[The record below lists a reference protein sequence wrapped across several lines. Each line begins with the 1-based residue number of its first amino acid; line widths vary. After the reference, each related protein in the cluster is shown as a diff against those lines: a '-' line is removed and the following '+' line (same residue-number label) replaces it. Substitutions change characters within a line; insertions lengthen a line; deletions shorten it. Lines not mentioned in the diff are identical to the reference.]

1 MSPSDA
7 SDRVDKVR
15 RPESLQEHSK
25 TEEDCSA
32 TSERLDRLDSSC
44 GPRKSRP
51 RS

>member
-15 RPESLQEHSK
+15 RPKSLQEHSK

-32 TSERLDRLDSSC
+32 TMQRVA
-44 GPRKSRP
+44 RP
-51 RS
+51 S